1 MSSMSGVYFDEGIV
15 ETVDAQEIITD
26 DAILKVST
34 CTFNHDAGRS

>member
-15 ETVDAQEIITD
+15 ETVDAKEIITE

-34 CTFNHDAGRS
+34 STSNHGAGRS